1 VPAAHVLRGEV
12 LRKIIKRWSIF
23 LYFRRIFDMVKNFF
37 KGRSGGK
44 KGSSNRGGQPEILAQ
59 DCDLSVLMVCMGNIC
74 RSPLAEGWLS
84 HRLTYR
90 PQGPRILVDS
100 AGTHGYHAGSAPDP
114 RAQAAAARRGFH
126 IGHLGARQVVVED
139 LERFDLV
146 LAMDRDNLDYL
157 HALASG
163 AHTEKLRL
171 LLEFAPNAGS
181 SNVPDPYYGGDTGF
195 ERVLDLVE
203 QAVDG
208 LLPELEKL
216 AGSRTGER

>member
-1 VPAAHVLRGEV
+1 MA
-12 LRKIIKRWSIF
+12 
-23 LYFRRIFDMVKNFF
+23 
-37 KGRSGGK
+37 K
-44 KGSSNRGGQPEILAQ
+44 K
-59 DCDLSVLMVCMGNIC
+59 SVLFVCMGNIC
-74 RSPLAEGWLS
+74 RSPTAHGIFQQKVNERGLS
-84 HRLTYR
+84 E
-90 PQGPRILVDS
+90 QIKVDS

-139 LERFDLV
+139 FERFDLV
-146 LAMDRDNLDYL
+146 LAMDRDNLEYL

-163 AHTEKLRL
+163 AHTEKIRL
-171 LLEFAPNAGS
+171 FLEFAPNAGS

-216 AGSRTGER
+216 AGRAGER